1 MITHVSTYR
10 HRSRPSG
17 PTKVGLHGGL
27 VTLTYL
33 GYHSVISEFYD
44 AFSAT
49 KRFRRRLNTRWVI
62 PGVLTSLTMMLLAPL
77 AMAVK
82 PEESGEFLGSCLVV
96 LMACAIFATITSV
109 FFLRP
114 TVILKFYDDNRTYRV
129 EFDYIP
135 GHDPL
140 VDTIVDAATE
150 HDSPTGPLRISDTIS
165 HTRDWLCA
173 FTFRY
178 IIFTTFLLYNLL
190 KYVVLAL
197 LAVVVVIMVVF
208 ILLFEEPSESS
219 EAPPAPE
226 TPAATDSSPPS
237 PLFVFLFATPAIGV
251 VFYSVGQIRK
261 AKGPWSHRRARRHI
275 LRLAR
280 KRDMARVKDLLESM
294 LVSDPSDY
302 ESAFLLAQLRM
313 AEGDYDGARQSLEAC
328 TQLPEAEW
336 STWRL
341 HLDYIEMLDGRNTA
355 PDVEKS
361 RNWKQELAESS

>member
-1 MITHVSTYR
+1 MTHVSTYR

-17 PTKVGLHGGL
+17 PTEVGLHGGL

-33 GYHSVISEFYD
+33 GYHGVISEFYD

-62 PGVLTSLTMMLLAPL
+62 PGVLTSLAMMLLAPL

-82 PEESGEFLGSCLVV
+82 PEESGEFLGLCLIG
-96 LMACAIFATITSV
+96 LMACSIFATLTSL

-114 TVILKFYDDNRTYRV
+114 TVILKFYDDNKTYRV

-135 GHDPL
+135 GQDPL
-140 VDTIVDAATE
+140 LDTIVDAATE
-150 HDSPTGPLRISDTIS
+150 HDSPTGPLRISNTIS
-165 HTRDWLCA
+165 HTRDWLCT
-173 FTFRY
+173 FIFRY
-178 IIFTTFLLYNLL
+178 IFFTTFLLYNLL
-190 KYVVLAL
+190 KYVVFAL

-208 ILLFEEPSESS
+208 IFLFEEPTETP
-219 EAPPAPE
+219 EEPPAPE

-237 PLFVFLFATPAIGV
+237 PLFMFLFATPAIGV

-261 AKGPWSHRRARRHI
+261 AKGPWSHRRARRQI

-280 KRDMARVKDLLESM
+280 KRDMTGVKDKLERM
-294 LVSDPSDY
+294 LATDPGDY

-313 AEGDYDGARQSLEAC
+313 AEGDYDGAHRSLEAC
-328 TQLPEAEW
+328 TQLPDAEW
-336 STWRL
+336 STWKL
-341 HLDYIEMLDGRNTA
+341 HLDYIEMLDGRNA
-355 PDVEKS
+355 SPDVEKS
-361 RNWKQELAESS
+361 RNWKQELAGST